1 MCEVSEYRKLVPQ
14 LTEVS
19 LITFDEEMQREIEK
33 HKLLSDVDFE
43 GPGAVTSHQNLP
55 SEIFDNKP
63 TVKMC
68 IFHI

>member
-14 LTEVS
+14 LTGVS

-43 GPGAVTSHQNLP
+43 GPGGRHLQSKFAFR
-55 SEIFDNKP
+55 IF
-63 TVKMC
+63 
-68 IFHI
+68 